1 MKSSLHYSETYSGNK
16 GPHSV
21 SNKTNRIEIGL
32 QLFKL

>member
-1 MKSSLHYSETYSGNK
+1 MILGNK
-16 GPHSV
+16 GLRSV